1 MPVGFGYGLITCQ
14 RYPSDARTDAE
25 LYAEALELSR
35 EAEELGFDSVWVSE
49 HHFVDDGYLP
59 SPMPLCAAIAA
70 VTERIT
76 VGTALALAPLYHPL
90 RLAEDVAVVDLIS
103 GGRTVLGVGIGWREE
118 EFEAFGVPLDE
129 RGARL
134 EDAVAILRQAWSEG
148 LTSGTERS
156 PYPDVPVTP
165 KPARPDGPSIWIGA
179 LAGAAIRRAGRIGDG
194 FMATEVTPEAF
205 GEQVAAARGERERSG
220 LDPETLVASLH
231 LPTFVWD
238 GDEAWDLVKEHHHY
252 VAWKY
257 EDMEGARHRAFGPA
271 PKPLLTEEVEAE
283 LRDQIVLG
291 TPKEV
296 AEKIAAYRDAAG
308 GEIHYIARLYW
319 PGMDA
324 QVQRRSM
331 TLFAEEVIP
340 LLRDGGEG

>member
-1 MPVGFGYGLITCQ
+1 MSVAFGYGLITCQ
-14 RYPSDARTDAE
+14 RYASDTRTDAD

-35 EAEELGFDSVWVSE
+35 EVEELGFDSVWVSE
-49 HHFVDDGYLP
+49 HHFVDDAYLP

-103 GGRTVLGVGIGWREE
+103 GGRTVLGLGIGWREE

-165 KPARPDGPSIWIGA
+165 KPARPGGPPIWIGA
-179 LAGAAIRRAGRIGDG
+179 LAGRAIRRAGRIGDG

-205 GEQVAAARGERERSG
+205 GEQVAEARAERERSG
-220 LDPETLVASLH
+220 LDPGTLVPSLH

-238 GDEAWDLVKEHHHY
+238 GKDAWDLVKEYHHY

-257 EDMEGARHRAFGPA
+257 EDMEGARHRASDPA
-271 PKPLLTEEVEAE
+271 PKPPLTEEIEAA

-291 TPKEV
+291 TPEEV
-296 AEKIAAYRDAAG
+296 AERIAAYRDAAG
-308 GEIHYIARLYW
+308 GDVHYIARLYW
-319 PGMDA
+319 PGMDPE
-324 QVQRRSM
+324 VQRRST
-331 TLFAEEVIP
+331 TLFAEGVVP
-340 LLRDGGEG
+340 LFGDEGKG